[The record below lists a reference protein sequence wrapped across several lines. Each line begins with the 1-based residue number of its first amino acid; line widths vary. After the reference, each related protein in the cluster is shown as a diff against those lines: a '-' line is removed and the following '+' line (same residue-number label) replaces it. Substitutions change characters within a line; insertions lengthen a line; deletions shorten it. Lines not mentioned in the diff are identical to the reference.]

1 MPRGRRSAQS
11 TDGLAAL
18 RKQAGAMMKR
28 LRQAGQHQLAA
39 IEREIIKLNRQ
50 RHLLQNEIS
59 SMLGGGSVRGRGGAS
74 PSRAGRGRRSRVNWD
89 GVFKRLPKGSF
100 QAKDVHK
107 LVPGGVAAGT
117 LSQRL
122 TGWVKAKKLKR
133 TGSRRGTRY
142 TKAA

>member
-59 SMLGGGSVRGRGGAS
+59 SMLGGGSVRRGGA
-74 PSRAGRGRRSRVNWD
+74 PPARAGRGRRARVNWD
-89 GVFKRLPKGSF
+89 RVFSRLPKGSF
-100 QAKDVHK
+100 QAKDVHR
-107 LVPGGVAAGT
+107 LVPGGVAPGT